1 MAEERPETEPKSVL
15 KLDLNTAISLLLK
28 ALSRAWARM
37 LSGRVVTLDI
47 GRTHIRLMETRSG
60 VVRRWADVSYDP
72 REIEPETVE
81 GERALGA
88 MLKQLMASSGI
99 RTSKVVASIDGLYT
113 VSRIIPVANLPPAPT
128 LEESV
133 NDIAR
138 EVMPVSAES
147 LYFFWQ
153 SISTSEDEQQVFA
166 VGVPR
171 GVIDSK
177 IRAMKH
183 AGVTPNVL
191 ELKTIALSR
200 AVNRERAV
208 ILNIE
213 PASLDIVIV
222 GQGVPEIMHSLAWQ
236 YDDLSG
242 EDAVEYLATNLEMTV
257 DFYNAHHIK
266 LPLDVDNP
274 LFITGQLSAEPDL
287 VERLQER
294 LAYKIEQL
302 LPPLTCPPF
311 LPVSQYAVNIG
322 LAQRVEAALR
332 GSSGQ
337 EAGIPSFNMNLLPD
351 AYRPW
356 HPTAKQVYSAV
367 VLVLAVALTF
377 PLIQVT
383 TEEMNRTRI
392 LETKNDTLNNQLTL
406 KMMEIQNREPLQK
419 AISEYDSLIKRK
431 GSFSEDIGVV
441 LAEAER
447 IGVDISSLTHN
458 GKDIDVACQA
468 EDYRDFRLYMA
479 ALADSGRFTT
489 PIPPPEGY
497 PYTKGGKIKL
507 TVKTGN

>member
-1 MAEERPETEPKSVL
+1 MAEERPGAESKSVL
-15 KLDLNTAISLLLK
+15 KLDLNTAISQLLK
-28 ALSRAWARM
+28 ALSRVWARL
-37 LSGRVVTLDI
+37 LSGGVVTLDI
-47 GRTHIRLMETRSG
+47 SQTHIRLMETKGG
-60 VVRRWADVSYDP
+60 VVRRWADISYDP
-72 REIEPETVE
+72 REIEPETVK

-88 MLKQLMASSGI
+88 MVKKLMASGGI
-99 RTSKVVASIDGLYT
+99 RAGKVVASIDGLYT

-133 NDIAR
+133 NDMAK

-147 LYFFWQ
+147 IYFFWQ

-177 IRAMKH
+177 VRAMKH
-183 AGVTPNVL
+183 AGITPNVL

-200 AVNRERAV
+200 AVNKERAI

-222 GQGVPEIMHSLAWQ
+222 VQGVPEIMHSLAWQ
-236 YDDLSG
+236 YEGLSG
-242 EDAVEYLATNLEMTV
+242 EDAVEYLATNFEMTV

-266 LPLDVDNP
+266 LPFDVDNP

-287 VERLQER
+287 VERLQEK

-302 LPPLTCPPF
+302 LPPLACPPF

-322 LAQRVEAALR
+322 LAQRAEAALA

-337 EAGIPSFNMNLLPD
+337 ETGMLSFDMNLLPD
-351 AYRPW
+351 DYRPW
-356 HPTAKQVYSAV
+356 HPTAKQVYSVV

-383 TEEMNRTRI
+383 TEEMNKTRS
-392 LETKNDTLNNQLTL
+392 LETKNNTLNNQLTL
-406 KMMEIQNREPLQK
+406 KMMEIQSREPLQK
-419 AISEYDSLIKRK
+419 AISAYESVVKRE
-431 GSFSEDIGVV
+431 GSFSEDIGFI
-441 LAEAER
+441 LDEAER
-447 IGVDISSLTHN
+447 IGVDVGSITHD
-458 GKDIDVACQA
+458 GKNINIACQA
-468 EDYRDFRLYMA
+468 EDYLDFRLYMA

-497 PYTKGGKIKL
+497 PYTKGGSIKL
-507 TVKTGN
+507 TTQTGD

>member
-1 MAEERPETEPKSVL
+1 MAEERPEAEPKSIL
-15 KLDLNTAISLLLK
+15 KLDLSTAINQLLK
-28 ALSRAWARM
+28 ALSRLWARL
-37 LSGRVVTLDI
+37 LSSQVVTLDI
-47 GRTHIRLMETRSG
+47 SRTHIRLMEAKNG
-60 VVRRWADVSYDP
+60 VARRWADISYDP
-72 REIEPETVE
+72 REIDPETAE

-88 MLKQLMASSGI
+88 MVKQLMTSSGI
-99 RTSKVVASIDGLYT
+99 RAKSVVASVDGLYT

-133 NDIAR
+133 NEIAP

-147 LYFFWQ
+147 IYFFWQ
-153 SISTSEDEQQVFA
+153 SLNTGEDEQQVFA

-171 GVIDSK
+171 IVIDTK

-183 AGVTPNVL
+183 AGITPSVL
-191 ELKTIALSR
+191 ELKTMALSR
-200 AVNRERAV
+200 AVNRERAI

-222 GQGVPEIMHSLAWQ
+222 MQGVPEVMHSLAWQ

-257 DFYNAHHIK
+257 DFYNAHHVK
-266 LPLDVDNP
+266 LPFDVDNP

-287 VERLQER
+287 VERLQQR
-294 LAYKIEQL
+294 LAYKVEQL

-322 LAQRVEAALR
+322 LAQRVEATLQ
-332 GSSGQ
+332 GSSQ
-337 EAGIPSFNMNLLPD
+337 ETGMLSFDVNLLPD

-377 PLIQVT
+377 PLVQIT
-383 TEEMNRTRI
+383 TEEMNKTRN
-392 LETKNDTLNNQLTL
+392 LELKNTTLQNQLTL
-406 KMMEIQNREPLQK
+406 KMAEIKNREPLQK
-419 AISEYDSLIKRK
+419 AISEYDSLIKRG
-431 GSFSEDIGVV
+431 GSFSEDVKVI
-441 LAEAER
+441 LSEAER
-447 IGVDISSLTHN
+447 IGVDISSIAHT
-458 GKDIDVACQA
+458 GKDIGIVCQA
-468 EDYRDFRLYMA
+468 EDYIDFRLYMN
-479 ALADSGRFTT
+479 ALADSGRFAT

-497 PYTKGGKIKL
+497 PYIKGGSIKL
-507 TVKTGN
+507 KTQTGG

>member
-15 KLDLNTAISLLLK
+15 KLDLNTAISQLLK
-28 ALSRAWARM
+28 ALSKAWARM

-81 GERALGA
+81 GERALGT

-99 RTSKVVASIDGLYT
+99 RTSKVVAGIDGLYT
-113 VSRIIPVANLPPAPT
+113 VSRIIPMANLPPAPT

-133 NDIAR
+133 NDMAR
-138 EVMPVSAES
+138 EVMPVSAER

-153 SISTSEDEQQVFA
+153 SISTSEDEQQIFA

-177 IRAMKH
+177 IRVMKH
-183 AGVTPNVL
+183 AGVTPSVL

-200 AVNRERAV
+200 AVNRERAI

-213 PASLDIVIV
+213 PASFDIVIV
-222 GQGVPEIMHSLAWQ
+222 VQGVPETMHSLAWQ

-287 VERLQER
+287 VERLQEM
-294 LAYKIEQL
+294 LAYKIEPL
-302 LPPLTCPPF
+302 VPPLTCPPF

-322 LAQRVEAALR
+322 LAQRVEAALQ

-337 EAGIPSFNMNLLPD
+337 EAGMLSFDMNLLPD

-383 TEEMNRTRI
+383 TEEMNRTRS
-392 LETKNDTLNNQLTL
+392 LETKNNTLNNQLTL
-406 KMMEIQNREPLQK
+406 KMLEIQNREPLQT
-419 AISEYDSLIKRK
+419 AISEYDSLIKRE
-431 GSFSEDIGVV
+431 GSFSEDIGFI
-441 LAEAER
+441 LAEAGR
-447 IGVDISSLTHN
+447 IGIDIGSITHN
-458 GKDIDVACQA
+458 GKDINVACQA
-468 EDYRDFRLYMA
+468 EDYRDFRVYMT
-479 ALADSGRFTT
+479 ALADSGRFAT

-497 PYTKGGKIKL
+497 PYTMGGSIKL
-507 TVKTGN
+507 TTQTGE